1 MKIRVRLEVSEMRSI
16 QNLDLED
23 LNLNEEEWNSLNE
36 EERREIIQNV
46 VDELPH
52 QPCWIVDYF
61 DEF

>member
-1 MKIRVRLEVSEMRSI
+1 MKIRVRLEVSEMRLI

-23 LNLNEEEWNSLNE
+23 LNLTEEEWNSLNE

-46 VDELPH
+46 ADELQN